1 MSGRWRRREDSPLHE
16 LDPDLHI
23 RVDDRAAPLLA
34 HHAVLML
41 FSRCVRDLPR
51 ATAATAPPP
60 PAPFPSVGGG
70 SFGGGLSAAPGGAA
84 GSGGMGMS
92 AGGALVSSASLP
104 LAAAAPPPTLPGGG
118 VGVTVWDLRNLVLE
132 GESRPVSGD
141 VVQRWLDLVYSHV
154 DHGRRL
160 EVLPDL
166 EHARPLLLFA
176 DAVGSSSLALETLCR
191 RLLETPGLHLRV
203 PLEQNPH
210 VPSLELALAGK
221 MYYVLSP
228 RSLEFVDVPYTACVI
243 IDAGIS
249 DACRAALPGAVA
261 AAVEG
266 WLYLAGRLRLAP
278 LARALIDFVKL
289 QLVPAGLS
297 ILCPAVAQVYSPR
310 VLQCLPPELLVEG
323 FLRDAVG
330 DLPSR
335 VQLQAEGPVTLGCAS
350 AVAAAWY
357 ERAPGRGVE
366 LAGVE
371 VTDAQEGRSML
382 HSEEFADLPV
392 NASMGGLS
400 AEQRDA
406 AVTQALERLLA
417 ET

>member
-23 RVDDRAAPLLA
+23 LVDDRPGPLPA

-51 ATAATAPPP
+51 VAALPP
-60 PAPFPSVGGG
+60 PAAALASAGSY
-70 SFGGGLSAAPGGAA
+70 SFGGGFAA
-84 GSGGMGMS
+84 GHGGGGG
-92 AGGALVSSASLP
+92 GGALASAGSAP
-104 LAAAAPPPTLPGGG
+104 LAAATSSGG
-118 VGVTVWDLRNLVLE
+118 VSVTVWDLRNLVLE
-132 GESRPVSGD
+132 GDSRPVSGD

-154 DHGRRL
+154 DHGRQL
-160 EVLPDL
+160 ALQPDM
-166 EHARPLLLFA
+166 EQARPLLLFA
-176 DAVGSSSLALETLCR
+176 DAIGSSSLALETLCR

-203 PLEQNPH
+203 PLEQNTH
-210 VPSLELALAGK
+210 VPWLELALAGR
-221 MYYVLSP
+221 MYYVLQP
-228 RSLEFVDVPYTACVI
+228 RSLEYVDVPYTACVI
-243 IDAGIS
+243 IDPGIS
-249 DACRAALPGAVA
+249 DACRGALPASVA
-261 AAVEG
+261 AALEG

-278 LARALIDFVKL
+278 LARLLIDFVKL

-297 ILCPAVAQVYSPR
+297 ILGPAVAQVYSPR

-335 VQLQAEGPVTLGCAS
+335 VQLQAQGPVTLGCAS

-366 LAGVE
+366 LAAVE
-371 VTDAQEGRSML
+371 VTDAVEGRSML

-400 AEQRDA
+400 AEQREA
-406 AVTQALERLLA
+406 AVTRAMERLLA